1 MKVILLQNVKGVG
14 MAGDAKEISDGYARN
29 FLIPKKM
36 AEIATPEGIQKAE
49 LAKSQQEEKNK
60 SVMEKNQKLAE
71 DLKKKKIEIRGKE
84 KKGKLFGSITAKE
97 IAKEIKNQGLDLDEK
112 SIILKSP
119 IKEIGEFTIEIDLG
133 HQIKSSLKLSVKGE

>member
-1 MKVILLQNVKGVG
+1 